1 VNSQNLE
8 KPRKKLEERDNLG
21 KNIKKNITSSFL
33 LGVFCSEF

>member
-21 KNIKKNITSSFL
+21 KNIKKKL
-33 LGVFCSEF
+33 QVLRVFCSEF